1 MTTGAQQI
9 RDAVAADTV
18 LMPGVYDALT
28 ARIAARV
35 GFDVVFISGYSVSA
49 ARLGEP
55 DFGFLTQTDMVEAAR
70 AVCRVSDA
78 PVIVDADTG
87 YGNAVNV
94 LRAVRDLQD
103 AGAAGVFLE
112 DQVWPKKCGHM
123 AGKRVVDTAEH
134 AAKIRAAVDAR
145 GDRDLFVV
153 ARTDARQPL
162 GVEEAIERC
171 LAYKEAGAD
180 ALFVEAPQSVDELAR
195 SPRRSPHRSSRT
207 WSSAGSRR
215 TCRGP
220 SCATWGSR
228 CRLPARGA
236 LRGHASGDRRPHRA
250 PRQGDDVRRLR
261 PDGHVRRVQRPRRPR
276 RALRGRGALRLLSD
290 HAGRQTERGTEES
303 NLELGFWRPTCY
315 HYTSPPSGGDC
326 SQCGRRDSN
335 PQGLSAH
342 RHLKPARLPVPP
354 RPRAQQLL
362 RPRLR

>member
-1 MTTGAQQI
+1 VTTGAQQI

-195 SPRRSPHRSSRT
+195 V
-207 WSSAGSRR
+207 AE
-215 TCRGP
+215 
-220 SCATWGSR
+220 A
-228 CRLPARGA
+228 LPAPLVA
-236 LRGHASGDRRPHRA
+236 NM
-250 PRQGDDVRRLR
+250 V
-261 PDGHVRRVQRPRRPR
+261 
-276 RALRGRGALRLLSD
+276 
-290 HAGRQTERGTEES
+290 ERGVTPHLSRSE
-303 NLELGFWRPTCY
+303 LRDLGFALIVCPLAALYAATRAVTDVLTELRDEET
-315 HYTSPPSGGDC
+315 TSGAYD
-326 SQCGRRDSN
+326 RMVTFDEFN
-335 PQGLSAH
+335 ALVD
-342 RHLKPARLPVPP
+342 LDARYEDEA
-354 RPRAQQLL
+354 RYAS
-362 RPRLR
+362 

>member
-1 MTTGAQQI
+1 VTTGAQQI

-103 AGAAGVFLE
+103 AGAAGLFLE

-195 SPRRSPHRSSRT
+195 V
-207 WSSAGSRR
+207 AE
-215 TCRGP
+215 
-220 SCATWGSR
+220 A
-228 CRLPARGA
+228 LPAPLVA
-236 LRGHASGDRRPHRA
+236 NM
-250 PRQGDDVRRLR
+250 V
-261 PDGHVRRVQRPRRPR
+261 
-276 RALRGRGALRLLSD
+276 
-290 HAGRQTERGTEES
+290 ERGVTPHLSRSE
-303 NLELGFWRPTCY
+303 LRDLGFALIVCPLAALYAATRAVTDVLTELRDQET
-315 HYTSPPSGGDC
+315 TSGAYD
-326 SQCGRRDSN
+326 RMVTFDEFN
-335 PQGLSAH
+335 ALVD
-342 RHLKPARLPVPP
+342 LDARYEDEA
-354 RPRAQQLL
+354 RYAS
-362 RPRLR
+362 

>member
-103 AGAAGVFLE
+103 AGASGVFLE

-195 SPRRSPHRSSRT
+195 V
-207 WSSAGSRR
+207 AE
-215 TCRGP
+215 
-220 SCATWGSR
+220 A
-228 CRLPARGA
+228 LPAPLVA
-236 LRGHASGDRRPHRA
+236 NM
-250 PRQGDDVRRLR
+250 V
-261 PDGHVRRVQRPRRPR
+261 
-276 RALRGRGALRLLSD
+276 
-290 HAGRQTERGTEES
+290 ERGVTPHLSRSE
-303 NLELGFWRPTCY
+303 LRDLGFALIVCPLAALYAATRAVTDVLTELRDEET
-315 HYTSPPSGGDC
+315 TSGAYDLMVTF
-326 SQCGRRDSN
+326 DEFN
-335 PQGLSAH
+335 ALVD
-342 RHLKPARLPVPP
+342 LDARYEDEA
-354 RPRAQQLL
+354 RYAS
-362 RPRLR
+362 

>member
-70 AVCRVSDA
+70 AVCRVSNA

-94 LRAVRDLQD
+94 LRAIRDLQD

-195 SPRRSPHRSSRT
+195 V
-207 WSSAGSRR
+207 AE
-215 TCRGP
+215 
-220 SCATWGSR
+220 A
-228 CRLPARGA
+228 LPAPLVA
-236 LRGHASGDRRPHRA
+236 NM
-250 PRQGDDVRRLR
+250 V
-261 PDGHVRRVQRPRRPR
+261 
-276 RALRGRGALRLLSD
+276 
-290 HAGRQTERGTEES
+290 ERGVTPHLSRSE
-303 NLELGFWRPTCY
+303 LRDLGFALIVCPLAALYAATRAVTDVLTELRDQET
-315 HYTSPPSGGDC
+315 TSGAYD
-326 SQCGRRDSN
+326 RMVTFDEFN
-335 PQGLSAH
+335 ALVD
-342 RHLKPARLPVPP
+342 LDARYEDEA
-354 RPRAQQLL
+354 RYAS
-362 RPRLR
+362 

>member
-195 SPRRSPHRSSRT
+195 V
-207 WSSAGSRR
+207 AE
-215 TCRGP
+215 
-220 SCATWGSR
+220 A
-228 CRLPARGA
+228 LPAPLVA
-236 LRGHASGDRRPHRA
+236 NM
-250 PRQGDDVRRLR
+250 V
-261 PDGHVRRVQRPRRPR
+261 
-276 RALRGRGALRLLSD
+276 
-290 HAGRQTERGTEES
+290 ERGVTPHLSRSE
-303 NLELGFWRPTCY
+303 LRDLGFALIVCPLAALYAATRAVTDVLTELRDKET
-315 HYTSPPSGGDC
+315 TSGAYD
-326 SQCGRRDSN
+326 RMVTFDEFN
-335 PQGLSAH
+335 ALVD
-342 RHLKPARLPVPP
+342 LDARYEDEA
-354 RPRAQQLL
+354 RYAS
-362 RPRLR
+362 

>member
-195 SPRRSPHRSSRT
+195 V
-207 WSSAGSRR
+207 AE
-215 TCRGP
+215 
-220 SCATWGSR
+220 A
-228 CRLPARGA
+228 LPAPLVA
-236 LRGHASGDRRPHRA
+236 NM
-250 PRQGDDVRRLR
+250 V
-261 PDGHVRRVQRPRRPR
+261 
-276 RALRGRGALRLLSD
+276 
-290 HAGRQTERGTEES
+290 ERGVTPHLSRSE
-303 NLELGFWRPTCY
+303 LRDLGFALIVCPLAALYAATRAVTDVLTELRDEET
-315 HYTSPPSGGDC
+315 TSGAYD
-326 SQCGRRDSN
+326 RMVTFDEFN
-335 PQGLSAH
+335 ALVD
-342 RHLKPARLPVPP
+342 LDARYEDEA
-354 RPRAQQLL
+354 RYAS
-362 RPRLR
+362 